1 MTLMARQLREL
12 CSYRATLF
20 DIRDVFHICRGAK
33 KMRFTVLTASVLA
46 TTLVLA
52 SSASATPILVGGIDT
67 ETTSTNYSAHYTNGY
82 DFTVSAASEVTA
94 LGFWDFGENG
104 LPGSFAVGLWDTA
117 THTLLATTTVDSS
130 DPLDTSVTVN
140 GGEWRYATL
149 GGPVDLTVGTS
160 YTLGFFSGNGLS
172 NPDSLYL
179 DASVV
184 LGPGVASVS
193 TDRYLAGSSLAFPSG
208 IEVDL
213 GTRIRANVNAQIEP
227 LDAAPVPEPASLVLL
242 GTGLIGAGVRR
253 YRRRSH

>member
-1 MTLMARQLREL
+1 
-12 CSYRATLF
+12 
-20 DIRDVFHICRGAK
+20 
-33 KMRFTVLTASVLA
+33 MRFTVLTASFLA
-46 TTLVLA
+46 TALVLA

-67 ETTSTNYSAHYTNGY
+67 ETTSTHYSAFFTDGY
-82 DFTVSAASEVTA
+82 DFTVSAASELTA

-149 GGPVDLTVGTS
+149 AGPVDLTVGTS
-160 YTLGFFSGNGLS
+160 YTLGFFSGNGGLS
-172 NPDSLYL
+172 NQDSLYL

-193 TDRYLAGSSLAFPSG
+193 TDRFLAGSSLAFPSG
-208 IEVDL
+208 IEATT

-227 LDAAPVPEPASLVLL
+227 LGAVPVPEPASLVLF

-253 YRRRSH
+253 YRRGSH